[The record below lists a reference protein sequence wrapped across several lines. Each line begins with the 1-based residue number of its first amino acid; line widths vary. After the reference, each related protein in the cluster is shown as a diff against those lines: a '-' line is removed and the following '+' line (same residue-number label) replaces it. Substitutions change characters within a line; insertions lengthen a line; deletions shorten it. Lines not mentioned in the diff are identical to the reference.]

1 VTAGDGVVRVGV
13 EIAAPVDLV
22 WAWLTEPERIPR
34 WFGWEHDAL
43 EGEIDA
49 LLVDGVAKSRS
60 LLRFGTN
67 GAGVFRLEEL
77 GDVTRVTLARRADE
91 LDPDAP
97 FDGLDEGW
105 TTFLQTLRLALERHP
120 DEPRRILQFQGPL
133 RAPGSSGEA
142 PGDGSVAEAL
152 GLGGLTGLAPGDRYA
167 AETTAGERLEGE
179 LWFRSPHQLGLTVD
193 AWGDGLLVVV
203 EQPADDARPYGG
215 GQLFLS
221 SYGLDPAAFAGLFE
235 RWTAWSRATFAR

>member
-1 VTAGDGVVRVGV
+1 MTAGDGVVRVGV
-13 EIAAPVDLV
+13 EIAAPVDHV
-22 WAWLTEPERIPR
+22 WEWLTEPALIPR

-49 LLVDGVAKSRS
+49 LFVDGVAKSRG

-77 GDVTRVTLARRADE
+77 GELTRLTLARRADE
-91 LDPDAP
+91 LDPAAP

-120 DEPRRILQFQGPL
+120 DEPRRVLQFQGPL
-133 RAPGSSGEA
+133 RTAAAP
-142 PGDGSVAEAL
+142 PVLEAL
-152 GLGGLTGLAPGDRYA
+152 GLAGLADLAPGERYA
-167 AETTAGERLEGE
+167 AETAAGERLEGE

-203 EQPADDARPYGG
+203 DQPVDDARPFGG

-221 SYGLDPAAFAGLFE
+221 SYGLDDAAFAGLFE
-235 RWTAWSRATFAR
+235 RWTRWSSTTFAR

>member
-1 VTAGDGVVRVGV
+1 MTAGDGVVRVGV
-13 EIAAPVDLV
+13 EIAAPADRV
-22 WAWLTEPERIPR
+22 WEWLTEPALIPR

-49 LLVDGVAKSRS
+49 LFVDGVAKSRS
-60 LLRFGTN
+60 LGRFGTN
-67 GAGVFRLEEL
+67 GAGVFRVEEL
-77 GDVTRVTLARRADE
+77 GEITRLTLARRADE

-105 TTFLQTLRLALERHP
+105 TTFVQTLRLALERHP
-120 DEPRRILQFQGPL
+120 DDARRVLQFQGPL
-133 RAPGSSGEA
+133 PGPDAP
-142 PGDGSVAEAL
+142 PVLEAL
-152 GLGGLTGLAPGDRYA
+152 GLAAVADLAPGTRYA
-167 AETTAGERLEGE
+167 ADTAAGERLTGE

-203 EQPADDARPYGG
+203 DQPADDHRPFGG

-221 SYGLDPAAFAGLFE
+221 SYGLDGAAFAGLFE
-235 RWTAWSRATFAR
+235 RWTRWSSAAFAR